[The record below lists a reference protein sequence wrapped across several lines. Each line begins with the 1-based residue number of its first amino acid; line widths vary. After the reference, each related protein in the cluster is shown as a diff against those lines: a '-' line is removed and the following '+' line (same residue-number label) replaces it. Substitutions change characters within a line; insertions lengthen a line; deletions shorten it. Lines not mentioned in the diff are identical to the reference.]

1 MNDLVPI
8 YHQVKEVIKRRI
20 TDGFYGPGGKIPSE
34 SKLIEEFG
42 VSRLTIRQAL
52 GLLVQENILVSK
64 RGKGSFVTDNPKL
77 LKGLSRRLYGSIEDL
92 FYYREKLK
100 TRHARISRFSVS
112 PVIRKRLN
120 LNPKEKTVVEAVR
133 VRYAEGQATV
143 VTKTYLPVKYGQL
156 LTEKKLTQS
165 PLILEILEMEA
176 GISFKRFQQSLEATF
191 ADKEIAGLLKVPA
204 GSPIL
209 LVERLMLAARYKP
222 VLLALSWFRAD
233 IFKYLES
240 YRIAKIN
247 DRIRLISEGFN
258 AKGQDIFW

>member
-1 MNDLVPI
+1 MVPV
-8 YHQVKEVIKRRI
+8 YHQVKEAIKRWI
-20 TDGFYGPGGKIPSE
+20 ADGIYSLGEKIPSE
-34 SKLIEEFG
+34 SELIEEFG
-42 VSRLTIRQAL
+42 VSRLTIRQAV
-52 GLLVQENILVSK
+52 GLLVQENVLVSK
-64 RGKGSFVTDNPKL
+64 RGKGSFVTDDQEL
-77 LKGLSRRLYGSIEDL
+77 LKGLSQRLYGSIEDL

-133 VRYAEGQATV
+133 VRYAEGQAAV
-143 VTKTYLPVKYGQL
+143 VTKTYLPLKYGRL
-156 LTEKKLTQS
+156 LTEKKLMKF
-165 PLILEILEMEA
+165 PLILGILETEA
-176 GISFKRFQQSLEATF
+176 GINFKRFHQSLEATF
-191 ADKEIAGLLKVPA
+191 ADKDIAGLLKVPA

-209 LVERLMLAARYKP
+209 LIERLMLAARYKP
-222 VLLALSWFRAD
+222 VVLALSWFRAD

-240 YRIAKIN
+240 YRIVQRN